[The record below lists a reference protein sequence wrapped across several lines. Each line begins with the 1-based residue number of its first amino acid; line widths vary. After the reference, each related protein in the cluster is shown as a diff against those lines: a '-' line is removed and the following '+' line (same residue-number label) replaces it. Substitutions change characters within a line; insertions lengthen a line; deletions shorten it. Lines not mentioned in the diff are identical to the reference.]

1 MSANRSKIKS
11 AINDSQQQTLMSSK
25 KTHETAADCHETFSV
40 DKWQQ
45 GETSSGEEKVALEI
59 PVALVYNGISH
70 VVMMATPHNLEELAV
85 GFSLSEGII
94 DSIDQFYTMGIEVK
108 AEGIELNIEISTE
121 KFVQLKHWRRNQTG
135 RTGCGLCGAESL
147 QQAIRPVP
155 QVSPATPVSAEVLQR
170 AINSLSEQQ
179 LLQQQTGA
187 SHCAAWYDHDA
198 KMLILRE
205 DVGRH
210 NALDKLIGALHLQ
223 DAELQD
229 GLSIISSRASYEMV
243 AKVASHHIP
252 LLAAVSAPTSLAI
265 QQAEEAGVTLV
276 AYAQA
281 KRQVVFTH
289 SHRLLDSVEI

>member
-170 AINSLSEQQ
+170 AINSLSDQQ

-198 KMLILRE
+198 KMLMLRE

-223 DAELQD
+223 DVKLQQ
-229 GLSIISSRASYEMV
+229 GFAIISSRASYEMIV
-243 AKVASHHIP
+243 KSCHAGISYLV
-252 LLAAVSAPTSLAI
+252 AVSAPTALAI
-265 QQAEEAGVTLV
+265 TLAKDANLTLV
-276 AYAQA
+276 GFARPGRFITYC
-281 KRQVVFTH
+281 
-289 SHRLLDSVEI
+289 